1 MSALSVIGLQNA
13 ESGSAEKLKV
23 HFQKGAHMTQIEYER
38 LMNTLARTLGT
49 WRRYIR
55 LVRSVPLGGGCV
67 AYSVNWHGFYYRITL
82 CGDTVKEVARETSLY
97 AYGR

>member
-1 MSALSVIGLQNA
+1 MIGLQNA

-67 AYSVNWHGFYYRITL
+67 AHSVNWHGFYYRITL

>member
-1 MSALSVIGLQNA
+1 
-13 ESGSAEKLKV
+13 
-23 HFQKGAHMTQIEYER
+23 MTQVGYDR

-55 LVRSVPLGGGCV
+55 LVRSLPLGGGRV
-67 AYSVNWHGFYYRITL
+67 AHTVKWRGFCYRITL
-82 CGDTVKEVARETSLY
+82 CGNTVMEVARETSLY